1 MLDRVLAVL
10 AIFSVILYFLPLIIS
25 VPAPALVCVL
35 VLVILMAI
43 YDFWRELRTAGP
55 K

>member
-10 AIFSVILYFLPLIIS
+10 ALISVILYFLPLIIS
-25 VPAPALVCVL
+25 VRAPALLCIL
-35 VLVILMAI
+35 VLVILMAA
-43 YDFWRELRTAGP
+43 YDFWRELRAANS